1 MEPENDKPPENQST
15 EKQSLPVLPH
25 SGKAEQMKQEAA
37 VHPTPMDFGHAMHR
51 TVGDL
56 SPAQRAL
63 ESNIV
68 EVIRT
73 VYDPEIPVNVYDL
86 GLIYEI
92 AIDPENRVNVKMTLT
107 APGCPVAGSL
117 PVEVER
123 KIEAVAGVKDAEV
136 ELVWDPPW
144 DKSRMSEAA
153 MLDLGIA

>member
-1 MEPENDKPPENQST
+1 MEPENDKPPENQSA

-25 SGKAEQMKQEAA
+25 SGKAEQLKQEAA
-37 VHPTPMDFGHAMHR
+37 AHPTPTEYGHAMHR

-92 AIDPENRVNVKMTLT
+92 AIDAENRVNVKMTLT

-117 PVEVER
+117 PGEVER
-123 KIEAVAGVKDAEV
+123 
-136 ELVWDPPW
+136 
-144 DKSRMSEAA
+144 
-153 MLDLGIA
+153 